1 MVWLKQFFVT
11 TAFKQNFFLASF
23 RADVYSTVLSLVPGQ
38 AWQAQESYGWCFLMT
53 RAAIILWS
61 GVIEY
66 ELNGMVSSSLMLIYI
81 LVYSKYLVLFLC
93 EHYICGGPYVHWVEL
108 GENKAPSWGSGR
120 NKDGAH
126 VDTVVQYFLWSLHLD
141 CKRAHPLPPLK
152 LLYLQAFFLSRR
164 AHLPSI
170 SAKSAVIP
178 VSKTRVQ
185 GIIEGNRAIYKLLTD
200 CFNGYDSCKVVNI
213 PPSLTCASCM
223 CDTTGT
229 DMFYK
234 SQMSG
239 K

>member
-141 CKRAHPLPPLK
+141 FKRAHPLPP
-152 LLYLQAFFLSRR
+152 QAPVPAGIFSKQ
-164 AHLPSI
+164 ACSPAEHLREI
-170 SAKSAVIP
+170 SCH
-178 VSKTRVQ
+178 TRVKNQ
-185 GIIEGNRAIYKLLTD
+185 SSGNNRREQSHL
-200 CFNGYDSCKVVNI
+200 
-213 PPSLTCASCM
+213 
-223 CDTTGT
+223 
-229 DMFYK
+229 
-234 SQMSG
+234 
-239 K
+239 